1 MTANEILA
9 EIEPLGSNGYKNI
22 LLNHGVQ
29 EPVFGVKIEELK
41 KIQKR
46 VKKDYQLALDL
57 YATGVYD
64 AMYLAGLIADDA
76 RMTKKDLQTWLKNA
90 SSSALCQYTV
100 AWVAAESRHGHELAL
115 KWIES
120 DDENVAVAGW
130 STLAGLVAL
139 KDDADLDLAELKR
152 LLAHVQKTIHDQPN
166 NVRYLMN
173 SFVIAVGS
181 YVKPLTDL
189 AVQTAKKIGTV
200 TVDLPG
206 DCKLPS
212 AVEYIKKVQDRGAI
226 GKKRKTVK
234 C

>member
-1 MTANEILA
+1 
-9 EIEPLGSNGYKNI
+9 
-22 LLNHGVQ
+22 
-29 EPVFGVKIEELK
+29 
-41 KIQKR
+41 
-46 VKKDYQLALDL
+46 
-57 YATGVYD
+57 
-64 AMYLAGLIADDA
+64 
-76 RMTKKDLQTWLKNA
+76 
-90 SSSALCQYTV
+90 
-100 AWVAAESRHGHELAL
+100 
-115 KWIES
+115 
-120 DDENVAVAGW
+120 
-130 STLAGLVAL
+130 
-139 KDDADLDLAELKR
+139 
-152 LLAHVQKTIHDQPN
+152 
-166 NVRYLMN
+166 MN